1 MKTEL
6 TKTKSGRIYNI
17 HFYNITDL
25 YDYIKSNP
33 QINKSIFTKVASSSP
48 KEFYGVPLPQA
59 TEYLLGGYEKGFD
72 NFLLASKDLKTIGI
86 EDNNSYH
93 FVRSVYGNVP
103 IIPLIAAGVPDCM
116 LARVVDDDVRVV
128 NIQFSLSYPATTK
141 DDQIINRGL
150 ATLFIVQ
157 ALEEKGYIVNFNA
170 FQISQVNDEIIYIT
184 INLKQPSDLFLNMQK
199 CYYPIRAKEFLRRIL
214 FRVLESSDVT
224 NRSWGENYGHSL
236 SEDKIREFLK
246 REKPNFQTTDLIIA
260 DPINMGIT
268 GNNIY
273 ADTLTMIKKL
283 GVEKEFDTDSLQRKI
298 RL

>member
-1 MKTEL
+1 MRSEI
-6 TKTKSGRIYNI
+6 TKTRSGRIYNVN
-17 HFYNITDL
+17 FYNITDL

-33 QINKSIFTKVASSSP
+33 KINSSVFVRPVSTSP
-48 KEFYGVPLPQA
+48 KEFYGVPLDQA
-59 TEYLLGGYEKGFD
+59 TEYLLGGYDKGFD
-72 NFLLASKDLKTIGI
+72 NFLTTSKDLKTIGTI
-86 EDNNSYH
+86 EENTYQV
-93 FVRSVYGNVP
+93 VRSIHGGVP
-103 IIPLIAAGVPDCM
+103 VAALVAAGVHDCM
-116 LARVVDDDVRVV
+116 LSSQVDVEARAV
-128 NIQFSLSYPATTK
+128 NIQFSLSYPAITN

-170 FQISQVNDEIIYIT
+170 FQISQINDEIIYIT

-224 NRSWGENYGHSL
+224 CRSWGENYGHSL

-246 REKPNFQTTDLIIA
+246 RETTSFHTTDLIIA
-260 DPINMGIT
+260 DPLSMGIQ

-273 ADTLTMIKKL
+273 TDTITMINKL
-283 GVEKEFDTDSLQRKI
+283 GIEDEFDIESLKRKM
-298 RL
+298 R

>member
-1 MKTEL
+1 MQDEI
-6 TKTKSGRIYNI
+6 TKNRNGRIYNI

-59 TEYLLGGYEKGFD
+59 TEYLLGGYETGFD
-72 NFLLASKDLKTIGI
+72 NFLLASKDLKTVGV
-86 EDNNSYH
+86 EEESVYRV
-93 FVRSVYGNVP
+93 VRSIHGGVP
-103 IIPLIAAGVPDCM
+103 VASLVAAGVHDCM
-116 LARVVDDDVRVV
+116 LSSRVDTEARAV

-184 INLKQPSDLFLNMQK
+184 INLKQPSDLFLNIQK
-199 CYYPIRAKEFLRRIL
+199 CYYPMRAKEFLRRIL

-224 NRSWGENYGHSL
+224 NKSWGENYGHSL
-236 SEDKIREFLK
+236 SEEKIRNFLESESTSF
-246 REKPNFQTTDLIIA
+246 RPTDLIIA

-273 ADTLTMIKKL
+273 ADTLTMLKKL
-283 GVEKEFDTDSLQRKI
+283 GIEKEFDTDSLQRKI